1 MDVPLHECEHEEDEG
16 MNPSLE
22 YDDDDD
28 DDDDTGIE
36 ASVVTTAEGIDGSLI
51 DDMIADVARNARPNT
66 ARVLAESLGMQIG
79 NEEDNDNDNDG
90 RSSDASSS
98 AGSKRSRRGGG
109 DESMARRLAQQTLG
123 RTPVMKCLVC
133 TLIGPSGAYHEMF
146 PWFNICYTKSVD
158 PNSPVG
164 VEQAIINMTTAIIR
178 DVVSIYASHN
188 EKPYQEIQS
197 NGVLYDMKFPIGS
210 EMTVSKMLRRHFLGD
225 IDTQTAVCDPSNSLT
240 HRYISAAAMTQLA
253 HKNWTLKEP
262 EKLAKIALQFAP
274 VSSRGQSRAKR

>member
-16 MNPSLE
+16 MNPSLD
-22 YDDDDD
+22 YDDDD

-36 ASVVTTAEGIDGSLI
+36 ASIVTTTEGIDGSLV
-51 DDMIADVARNARPNT
+51 DDMIADVARKARPNT
-66 ARVLAESLGMQIG
+66 ARVLAESLGIQMG
-79 NEEDNDNDNDG
+79 NEGGDDNDG
-90 RSSDASSS
+90 RSSESSSS
-98 AGSKRSRRGGG
+98 AGSKRSRRGG

-123 RTPVMKCLVC
+123 RTPVMKCLIC

-178 DVVSIYASHN
+178 DVVSIYASHD

-210 EMTVSKMLRRHFLGD
+210 EVTVSKMLRQHFLGD
-225 IDTQTAVCDPSNSLT
+225 AATKVAVCDPSNSLT

-253 HKNWTLKEP
+253 HQNWVMKEP
-262 EKLAKIALQFAP
+262 EKLAKIALQFVP
-274 VSSRGQSRAKR
+274 FSNRGQSRAKR